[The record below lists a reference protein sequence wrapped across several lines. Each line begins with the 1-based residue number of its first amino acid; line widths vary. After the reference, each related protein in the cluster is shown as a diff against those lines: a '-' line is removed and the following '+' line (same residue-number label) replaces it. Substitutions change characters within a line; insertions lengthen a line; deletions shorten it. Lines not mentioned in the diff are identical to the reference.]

1 MPPFLFWHHTQSG
14 SRSVAPDTAIRQ
26 EGQVDHLHASENDG
40 TSKSA
45 NVQVFGRR
53 HDERFHGL
61 WRPASKKRQGTKSR
75 EVCEQR
81 VPRALWGFCR
91 GFRLVEAGL
100 KRLPQSACRE
110 AWSLASV

>member
-1 MPPFLFWHHTQSG
+1 LAASFISG
-14 SRSVAPDTAIRQ
+14 QACAMSPI
-26 EGQVDHLHASENDG
+26 
-40 TSKSA
+40 
-45 NVQVFGRR
+45 VQVFGRR